1 MVLAQAAEVTSCAP
15 KRLLVLCL
23 KLLWGVALVTVVA
36 WYSDIGE
43 SWKTIE
49 TARPAPV
56 AMATLLGVLSV
67 FLAAVGVTLLGRA
80 VGDELGWLAGIKGSC
95 LAWVLG
101 LLLGRVSELSLPVFW
116 RHHLPVPQA
125 AAVVLVDKLVSLAW
139 LTALGA
145 LGLGLLVDPRAGLLA
160 GGLGVAVLGSVLFV
174 TLSDSAQR
182 IAGKLMPARWIDRLQ
197 DLPATFRLV
206 TQRRRS
212 AVAANVI
219 ITGLRAA
226 LHGVIL
232 VLLMAAI
239 GKTLSPITGVVIQA
253 MITLS
258 SFIPGSVMGLGYWES
273 VYVVGLGHAGIGT
286 ADALAAALIWRAL
299 SLAIMPPIFLFG
311 WSQGADRTAG
321 TERRI
326 G

>member
-1 MVLAQAAEVTSCAP
+1 MNR
-15 KRLLVLCL
+15 RLLVLGL
-23 KLLWGVALVTVVA
+23 KLLWGLALVTLVA

-43 SWKTIE
+43 SWKAIE
-49 TARPAPV
+49 SARPAPLV
-56 AMATLLGVLSV
+56 IATLLGVLSA
-67 FLAAVGVTLLGRA
+67 FLAAAGVTLLGRA
-80 VGDELGWLAGIKGSC
+80 VNEQLGWLAGIRGFC

-101 LLLGRVSELSLPVFW
+101 FFLGRISELSLPVFW
-116 RHHLPVPQA
+116 RNYLPVPQS
-125 AAVVLVDKLVSLAW
+125 AAVVLVDKLVSLGW

-145 LGLGLLVDPRAGLLA
+145 IGLGLLVDPRAGLLA
-160 GGLGVAVLGSVLFV
+160 GVLGVAVLGGVLFI
-174 TLSDSAQR
+174 TLSDSAR
-182 IAGKLMPARWIDRLQ
+182 RTAGKLLPARWVDRLQ
-197 DLPATFRLV
+197 DLPSTFRLV

-239 GKTLSPITGVVIQA
+239 GKSLSPITGVVIQA

-258 SFIPGSVMGLGYWES
+258 SFIPGSIMGLGYWES
-273 VYVVGLGHAGIGT
+273 VYVVALGRAGIGT

-311 WSQGADRTAG
+311 WSQRTDDPVHAEQSSG
-321 TERRI
+321 
-326 G
+326 